1 MAFFPSKLSR
11 VGLVAALGL
20 FATAGCGGGSATP
33 DATGMLSSCDTETRA
48 PKYMPNF
55 SVTSNSGAF
64 TAVLV
69 ESVPGPPV
77 RYTNDWTV
85 RILDASGN
93 PVSGLAFTALPKMP
107 DHTHPTNVV
116 PVVTDKG
123 GGVYDLSPVYLF
135 MPGYWTVTLTL
146 PLASGGTDDVVFPVC
161 IPS

>member
-1 MAFFPSKLSR
+1 MAFFPSKMSR
-11 VGLVAALGL
+11 VRLVAGLGL
-20 FATAGCGGGSATP
+20 LATAGCGGGAAP
-33 DATGMLSSCDTETRA
+33 DATAMLSSCDTETRA
-48 PKYMPNF
+48 IKYMPNLTL
-55 SVTSNSGAF
+55 SSESGAF

-69 ESVPGPPV
+69 ESRPGPPIKG
-77 RYTNDWTV
+77 TSDWTV

-93 PVSGLAFTALPKMP
+93 PVAGLAFTALPKMP
-107 DHTHPTNVV
+107 DHTHQTSVV

-146 PLASGGTDDVVFPVC
+146 PLASGATDNVVFPIC